1 MIAPILNGAAVPF
14 DLDGGLPLALLRA
27 AWMAALITLFG
38 SLVFRLQAAPT
49 ALARLPDEARA
60 LAAARLARLI
70 RLALVAALLAGPG
83 WLLLQAGDFADTA
96 RLSAMLSETPTVL
109 TGTRFGHLLALQ
121 LLLVG
126 SAGLA
131 FGRGDSPPRRR
142 LACLLG
148 TAALVLQAGHGHAA
162 AMAGAVG
169 TWMVLVQ
176 AVHLLGAGAW
186 LGGLPPLLLLVWT
199 VPAKA
204 AASAARAFSTLGK
217 LCIVALLL
225 TASLQAWV
233 LVGSIAAVF
242 GTGYG
247 WMALVKLALLG
258 SLLGF
263 AAINRYRLAPALL
276 RGDPGAARRA
286 LGRSIALQT
295 GAGLAILLAASV
307 LASLPPGTHVQ
318 PVWPFNWQ
326 FSLTTLREAPELREE
341 VVLAT
346 LALGLAVLLLPLAW
360 MLRRRRLAAAVA
372 VVLALAIGWNAV
384 PHLDLLLVTAE
395 PTSFQTS
402 PTGFTADAITRGA
415 ALYPAYCA
423 SCHGVEG
430 HGDGPLAHDL
440 SVPPADLT
448 APHLWAHA
456 DGELLWWLSH
466 GIEGLQ
472 DGTMAMPG
480 FADALPEDERWDLID
495 YIRAHN
501 AGLAWRGTGHWSPPI
516 QAPGLQATC
525 PDGSSI
531 DLADLRGRVVR
542 LRISRAGNG
551 RLLTALT
558 VPSEPGR
565 GACVSDDQ
573 AVADAYAIASGAAP
587 GAIAGAQAL
596 VDGDGWLRA
605 LQPPDVAPGW
615 NDPDRLAMALAQIS
629 LHPITAAPSGHH
641 GHHGA

>member
-1 MIAPILNGAAVPF
+1 MIAPILNGATVPF
-14 DLDGGLPLALLRA
+14 DLDGGLPLAILRA
-27 AWMAALITLFG
+27 AWVAMLMLLSG
-38 SLVFRLQAAPT
+38 SLIFRLQAAPA
-49 ALARLPDEARA
+49 ALSRLPDGARA

-70 RLALVAALLAGPG
+70 RLALLAALLAGLG
-83 WLLLQAGDFADTA
+83 WLLLQAGDFADTS
-96 RLSAMLSETPTVL
+96 RLSAMLSETPAVL
-109 TGTRFGHLLALQ
+109 TGTRFGRLLALQ
-121 LLLVG
+121 LLLVAG
-126 SAGLA
+126 AGLT
-131 FGRGDSPPRRR
+131 FDEGTPRRR

-148 TAALVLQAGHGHAA
+148 TAALLLQAGHGHAA
-162 AMAGAVG
+162 AMAGISG
-169 TWMVLVQ
+169 RLMVLVQ

-199 VPAKA
+199 EPAKA

-217 LCIVALLL
+217 LCILALLL
-225 TASLQAWV
+225 TASVQAWV
-233 LVGSIAAVF
+233 LLGSVAAVF

-258 SLLGF
+258 ILLGF

-276 RGDPGAARRA
+276 RGNLDAARRA
-286 LGRSIALQT
+286 LVVSVALQT
-295 GAGLAILLAASV
+295 GAGLALLLAASV
-307 LASLPPGTHVQ
+307 LAGLPPGTHVQ

-326 FSLTTLREAPELREE
+326 FSLTTLREAPELRQE
-341 VVLAT
+341 VVLAA
-346 LALGLAVLLLPLAW
+346 LALCLAALLLPLAW
-360 MLRRRRLAAAVA
+360 MLRRRRAAAAVA
-372 VVLALAIGWNAV
+372 AVLALAIGWNAV
-384 PHLDLLLVTAE
+384 PHLDLLLVTAA

-402 PTGFTADAITRGA
+402 PTGFAADAITRGA

-423 SCHGVEG
+423 SCHGADG
-430 HGDGPLAHDL
+430 HGDGPMARNLT
-440 SVPPADLT
+440 VPPADLT

-466 GIEGLQ
+466 GIEGPQ
-472 DGTMAMPG
+472 DGTLAMPG
-480 FADALPEDERWDLID
+480 FADALSEDERWDLID

-501 AGLAWRGTGHWSPPI
+501 AGLAWRGTGRWSPPI

-525 PDGSSI
+525 PDGSAI

-542 LRISRAGNG
+542 LRIGRTGTG

-573 AVADAYAIASGAAP
+573 AVAGAYAIASGAAP

-596 VDGDGWLRA
+596 IDGEGWLRA
-605 LQPPDVAPGW
+605 LQPPGVTPGW

-629 LHPITAAPSGHH
+629 LHPIKAASFNHH
-641 GHHGA
+641 AHHGA